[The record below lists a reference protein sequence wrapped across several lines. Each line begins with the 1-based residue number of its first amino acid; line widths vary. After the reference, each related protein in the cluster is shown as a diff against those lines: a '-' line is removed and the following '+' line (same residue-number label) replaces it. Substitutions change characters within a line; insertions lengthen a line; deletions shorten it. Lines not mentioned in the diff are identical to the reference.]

1 MLIFDLLKENKSK
14 RKFYKEK
21 NEAMEYFVQ
30 QRKALQAIENTKW
43 FNEIKEFFMR
53 EVGACNERLR
63 TMQNEREMF
72 KVQWELDISMRFL
85 DFLDNVLSDVDK
97 EDLDI
102 LNS

>member
-14 RKFYKEK
+14 RKFYRDK
-21 NEAMEYFVQ
+21 NEAFEYFSQ
-30 QRKALQAIENTKW
+30 QRKALKAIEDTKW
-43 FNEIKEFFMR
+43 FKTIKEFFML
-53 EVGACNERLR
+53 EVSACNERLR
-63 TMQNEREMF
+63 TMKSKKDMF
-72 KVQWELDISMRFL
+72 RVQWELDISMKFL